1 MTPAASARAPA
12 TPASA
17 ASEPARPP
25 SLSADP
31 AKIRTTAVTDHP
43 SRIANG
49 PRLEVKLNPPGV
61 GKSRKL
67 IAEFIPN
74 FHQGPLLNSVAVTV
88 SELLRIAD
96 HLEPKD
102 RELVRKAYDRA
113 AVAHRGQR
121 RLSGEDYVNHP
132 LEVAA
137 ILADLQLDA
146 QTLAAALLHDTVEDT
161 ALTADEVEAEFGP
174 EVARLVEGVTKL
186 GRISIRTDQQQHAE
200 NIRKMMVAM
209 AEDLRVVLIKL
220 ADRLHNMRTLDP
232 LPEVKRRKIS
242 RETLD
247 IYAPLAHRLG
257 IGQLKWELEDLAF
270 RNLEHEAYDDVVKRI
285 ARKRHERE
293 TLVSDLREILARE
306 LDGLGI
312 KAEITGR
319 PKHIYSVW
327 QKMTREKKDFSE
339 IYDLSAIRVQV
350 DSVRDCYSVL
360 GVVHSLW
367 KPVPGRFKD
376 YIAMPKSNGYQS
388 LHTTVITHTGEPIE
402 IQIRTL
408 EMHRVAEFGVAAH
421 WTYKEGEKDASF
433 DQKLSWLR
441 SLLEWQNEVGDAE
454 SFLDTVKVDLF
465 EDEVYVF
472 TPKGDVLNLPADSTP
487 VDFAYRI
494 HTEVGHRCIGAKV
507 NGRMVPLDYAL
518 QNGEIVEILTSKGP
532 HGPSRDWLGFVKSA
546 SAKERIRKWFKSQ
559 SREENVAKGRDLLDK
574 ELHRMHRVALA
585 ELPENKLAEIAG
597 VHKFNTVDDFLAA
610 IGYGDLSPH
619 SVVMRMAISTGG
631 AGTDLRSI
639 PLIPSVQP
647 TPRVLVRGV
656 TGLLTKIAPCCQ
668 PVPGDPIVGYTTRG
682 RGVTVHRVDC
692 MNAINAQDQARVV
705 PVEWDVGA
713 NHLYP
718 VAIKIE
724 AFDRQGL
731 MRDIATVIAEN
742 HVNMSSLDVKVHED
756 KTAVVSATVEI
767 DSLAQLSRLM
777 EKIEAVRDVHTVGRE
792 AS

>member
-1 MTPAASARAPA
+1 M
-12 TPASA
+12 
-17 ASEPARPP
+17 
-25 SLSADP
+25 
-31 AKIRTTAVTDHP
+31 
-43 SRIANG
+43 
-49 PRLEVKLNPPGV
+49 
-61 GKSRKL
+61 
-67 IAEFIPN
+67 
-74 FHQGPLLNSVAVTV
+74 TV

-96 HLEPKD
+96 HLEPKGQA
-102 RELVRKAYDRA
+102 LVRKAYDQA
-113 AVAHRGQR
+113 ASAHHGQH

-137 ILADLQLDA
+137 ILADLELDA
-146 QTLAAALLHDTVEDT
+146 ETIAAALLHDTVEDT
-161 ALTADEVEAEFGP
+161 NLTAEEVQREFGP
-174 EVARLVEGVTKL
+174 EVARLVDGVTKL
-186 GRISIRTDQQQHAE
+186 GRISLRTDQQQQAE

-220 ADRLHNMRTLDP
+220 ADRLHNMRTLEP
-232 LPEVKRRKIS
+232 LAEPKRRKIS

-257 IGQLKWELEDLAF
+257 IGQIKWELEDLAF
-270 RNLEHEAYDDVVKRI
+270 RNLEPAAYEDVVGRI
-285 ARKRHERE
+285 KSERADRE
-293 TLVSDLREILARE
+293 ALVSDLREILARE
-306 LDGLGI
+306 LEKVGI
-312 KAEITGR
+312 KADITGR

-327 QKMTREKKDFSE
+327 QKMTKEGKDFSE
-339 IYDLSAIRVQV
+339 IYDLSAIRVMV
-350 DSVRDCYSVL
+350 ESVRDCYGVL

-367 KPVPGRFKD
+367 KPMPGRFKD

-388 LHTTVITHTGEPIE
+388 LHTTVVTHTGEPIE

-421 WTYKEGEKDASF
+421 WTYKEGGRDASF

-441 SLLEWQNEVGDAE
+441 SLLEWQSEVGDAE
-454 SFLDTVKVDLF
+454 SFLNTVKVDLF
-465 EDEVYVF
+465 QDEVYVF
-472 TPKGDVLNLPADSTP
+472 TPRGDVINLPADSTP

-532 HGPSRDWLGFVKSA
+532 HGPSRDWLNFVKSA

-559 SREENVAKGRDLLDK
+559 RREENVAKGRDLLDK
-574 ELHRMHRVALA
+574 ELHRMHRLSLA
-585 ELPENKLAEIAG
+585 DLSEAKLLEIAAL
-597 VHKFNTVDDFLAA
+597 HKFGAIDDFLAA

-619 SVVMRMAISTGG
+619 AVVMRMALNLDTPG
-631 AGTDLRSI
+631 ADLRTIPSI
-639 PLIPSVQP
+639 PQVQP
-647 TPRVLVRGV
+647 SPRVLVRGEK
-656 TGLLTKIAPCCQ
+656 GILTTVATCCQ
-668 PVPGDPIVGYTTRG
+668 PVPGDAIVGYTTRG
-682 RGVTVHRVDC
+682 RGVTVHRADC
-692 MNAINAQDQARVV
+692 INAVNAQDASRVV
-705 PVEWDVGA
+705 PVDWESDA
-713 NHLYP
+713 THLYP

-731 MRDIATVIAEN
+731 MRDIATVVAEN
-742 HVNMSSLDVKVHED
+742 RVNMSALEVHVYDD

-777 EKIEAVRDVHTVGRE
+777 EKLEGVRDVHTVARE

>member
-1 MTPAASARAPA
+1 M
-12 TPASA
+12 
-17 ASEPARPP
+17 
-25 SLSADP
+25 
-31 AKIRTTAVTDHP
+31 
-43 SRIANG
+43 
-49 PRLEVKLNPPGV
+49 
-61 GKSRKL
+61 
-67 IAEFIPN
+67 
-74 FHQGPLLNSVAVTV
+74 TV

-96 HLEPKD
+96 HLDRKD
-102 RELVRKAYDRA
+102 QEIVRRAYERA
-113 AVAHRGQR
+113 LAAHAGQR
-121 RLSGEDYVNHP
+121 RLSGEEYVNHP
-132 LEVAA
+132 MEVAA
-137 ILADLQLDA
+137 ILADLELDA
-146 QTLAAALLHDTVEDT
+146 ETLAAALLHDTVEDT
-161 ALTADEVEAEFGP
+161 PLTSEAVEQEFGP
-174 EVARLVEGVTKL
+174 EVARLVDGVTKL
-186 GRISIRTDQQQHAE
+186 GRISLRSDQQQQAE

-257 IGQLKWELEDLAF
+257 IGQIKWELEDLAF
-270 RNLEHEAYDDVVKRI
+270 RNLEPDAYEDVAKRI

-293 TLVSDLREILARE
+293 TLVADLSDALARE
-306 LDGLGI
+306 LEKVGI
-312 KAEITGR
+312 IADITGR

-327 QKMTREKKDFSE
+327 QKMTRDQKDFTE
-339 IYDLSAIRVQV
+339 IYDLSAIRVLV
-350 DSVRDCYSVL
+350 DTVRDCYGVL

-376 YIAMPKSNGYQS
+376 YVAMPKSNGYQS
-388 LHTTVITHTGEPIE
+388 LHTTVITYTGEPIE
-402 IQIRTL
+402 IQIRTQ

-421 WTYKEGEKDASF
+421 WTYKEGGKAASF

-454 SFLDTVKVDLF
+454 SFVDTVKIDLF
-465 EDEVYVF
+465 QDEVYVF
-472 TPKGDVLNLPADSTP
+472 TPKGDVLNLPAGSTP

-494 HTEVGHRCIGAKV
+494 HTEVGHRCVGAKV
-507 NGRMVPLDYAL
+507 NGRMVPLDYEL
-518 QNGEIVEILTSKGP
+518 NNGEIVEIVTTKAP

-559 SREENVAKGRDLLDK
+559 RREENVAKGRDLLDK
-574 ELHRMHRVALA
+574 ELHRMHRVELA

-597 VHKFNTVDDFLAA
+597 VHKFGTPDDFLAA

-619 SVVMRMAISTGG
+619 AVVMRMAISHEG
-631 AGTDLRSI
+631 AGADLRSI
-639 PLIPSVQP
+639 PLIPTVQP

-705 PVEWDVGA
+705 QVEWDVGA

-724 AFDRQGL
+724 AYDRQGL
-731 MRDIATVIAEN
+731 MRDIATVIAET
-742 HVNMSSLDVKVHED
+742 HVNMSALDVKVHED

-777 EKIEAVRDVHTVGRE
+777 EKIEGVRDVHTVGRE

>member
-1 MTPAASARAPA
+1 M
-12 TPASA
+12 
-17 ASEPARPP
+17 
-25 SLSADP
+25 
-31 AKIRTTAVTDHP
+31 
-43 SRIANG
+43 
-49 PRLEVKLNPPGV
+49 
-61 GKSRKL
+61 
-67 IAEFIPN
+67 
-74 FHQGPLLNSVAVTV
+74 TV

-96 HLEPKD
+96 HLQGTD
-102 RELVRKAYDRA
+102 REMVKRAYERA
-113 AVAHRGQR
+113 ASAHTGQR
-121 RLSGEDYVNHP
+121 RLSGEEYVNHP

-146 QTLAAALLHDTVEDT
+146 ETIAAALLHDTVEDT

-186 GRISIRTDQQQHAE
+186 GRISLRSDQQQQAE

-257 IGQLKWELEDLAF
+257 IGQIKWELEDLAF
-270 RNLEHEAYDDVVKRI
+270 RNLEPEAFDDVAKRI

-293 TLVSDLREILARE
+293 ALVSDLREILARE
-306 LDGLGI
+306 LEGLGI
-312 KAEITGR
+312 EAEITGR
-319 PKHIYSVW
+319 PKHIFSVW
-327 QKMTREKKDFSE
+327 QKMTRENKDFTE

-350 DSVRDCYSVL
+350 DSVRDCYGVL

-376 YIAMPKSNGYQS
+376 YVAMPKSNGYQS

-402 IQIRTL
+402 IQIRTH

-421 WTYKEGEKDASF
+421 WTYKEGGKDAAF
-433 DQKLSWLR
+433 DKKLSWLR

-454 SFLDTVKVDLF
+454 SFVDTVKVDLF
-465 EDEVYVF
+465 QDEVYVF

-494 HTEVGHRCIGAKV
+494 HTEVGHRCMGAKV
-507 NGRMVPLDYAL
+507 NGRMVPLDYEL
-518 QNGEIVEILTSKGP
+518 KNGEIVEILTSKGP
-532 HGPSRDWLGFVKSA
+532 HGPSRDWLNFVKSA

-559 SREENVAKGRDLLDK
+559 RREENVAKGRDLLDK
-574 ELHRMHRVALA
+574 ELHRMHRVSLADLA
-585 ELPENKLAEIAG
+585 ESKLQEMASLHKLA
-597 VHKFNTVDDFLAA
+597 TVDDFLAA

-619 SVVMRMAISTGG
+619 AVVMRMALASDEAGG
-631 AGTDLRSI
+631 DLQAI
-639 PLIPSVQP
+639 PLIPNVQP
-647 TPRVLVRGV
+647 TPRVLVRGEK
-656 TGLLTKIAPCCQ
+656 GILTKVAPCCQ
-668 PVPGDPIVGYTTRG
+668 PVPGDAIVGYTTRG
-682 RGVTVHRVDC
+682 RGVTVHRADC
-692 MNAINAQDQARVV
+692 INAVNAQDRARVV
-705 PVEWDVGA
+705 PVDWDSEGA
-713 NHLYP
+713 HIYP

-724 AFDRQGL
+724 AWDRQGL
-731 MRDIATVIAEN
+731 LRDIATVVAEN
-742 HVNMSSLDVKVHED
+742 RVNMSSLEVHVYED
-756 KTAVVSATVEI
+756 KTAVVSTTVEI

-777 EKIEAVRDVHTVGRE
+777 EKLESVKDVHTVARE

>member
-1 MTPAASARAPA
+1 M
-12 TPASA
+12 
-17 ASEPARPP
+17 
-25 SLSADP
+25 
-31 AKIRTTAVTDHP
+31 
-43 SRIANG
+43 
-49 PRLEVKLNPPGV
+49 
-61 GKSRKL
+61 
-67 IAEFIPN
+67 
-74 FHQGPLLNSVAVTV
+74 TV

-96 HLEPKD
+96 HLESKD
-102 RELVRKAYDRA
+102 RELVKTAYEVA
-113 AVAHRGQR
+113 AIAHHGQR
-121 RLSGEDYVNHP
+121 RLSGEEYVNHP

-137 ILADLQLDA
+137 ILADLELDA

-161 ALTADEVEAEFGP
+161 ALTADQLEKKFGP
-174 EVARLVEGVTKL
+174 EVARLVDGVTKL
-186 GRISIRTDQQQHAE
+186 GRISLRSDQQQQAE

-220 ADRLHNMRTLDP
+220 ADRLHNMRTLEP

-257 IGQLKWELEDLAF
+257 IGQIKWELEDLAF
-270 RNLEHEAYDDVVKRI
+270 RHLEPEAYVDVEKRI

-306 LDGLGI
+306 LDKVGI
-312 KAEITGR
+312 QAEITGR

-327 QKMTREKKDFSE
+327 QKMTREQKDFSE
-339 IYDLSAIRVQV
+339 IYDLLAMRVTV
-350 DSVRDCYSVL
+350 ESVRDCYGVL

-507 NGRMVPLDYAL
+507 NGRMVPLDYQL
-518 QNGEIVEILTSKGP
+518 QNGEIVEILTSKTP
-532 HGPSRDWLGFVKSA
+532 HGPSRDWLNFVKSA
-546 SAKERIRKWFKSQ
+546 SAKERIRKWFKTQ
-559 SREENVAKGRDLLDK
+559 RREENVVKGRDLLDK
-574 ELHRMHRVALA
+574 ELHRMHRVNLA
-585 ELPENKLAEIAG
+585 DLPEVKLAEIANL
-597 VHKFNTVDDFLAA
+597 HKFPAIDDFLAA

-619 SVVMRMAISTGG
+619 AVVMRMSLNSDAVGG
-631 AGTDLRSI
+631 DLRSI
-639 PLIPSVQP
+639 PLIPNVQP
-647 TPRVLVRGV
+647 TPRVLVRGEK
-656 TGLLTKIAPCCQ
+656 GILTKVAPCCQ
-668 PVPGDPIVGYTTRG
+668 PVPGDAIVGYTTRG
-682 RGVTVHRVDC
+682 RGVTVHRADC
-692 MNAINAQDQARVV
+692 INAVNAQDRARVV
-705 PVEWDVGA
+705 PVDWDSDA
-713 NHLYP
+713 THLYP

-724 AFDRQGL
+724 AWDRQGL
-731 MRDIATVIAEN
+731 MRDIATVVAEN
-742 HVNMSSLDVKVHED
+742 RVNMSALEVHVYDD

-777 EKIEAVRDVHTVGRE
+777 EKLEGVKDVHTVARE

>member
-1 MTPAASARAPA
+1 
-12 TPASA
+12 
-17 ASEPARPP
+17 
-25 SLSADP
+25 
-31 AKIRTTAVTDHP
+31 
-43 SRIANG
+43 
-49 PRLEVKLNPPGV
+49 
-61 GKSRKL
+61 
-67 IAEFIPN
+67 
-74 FHQGPLLNSVAVTV
+74 VTV

-96 HLEPKD
+96 HLERED
-102 RELVRKAYDRA
+102 REMVKAAYERA
-113 AVAHRGQR
+113 ASAHTGQH

-146 QTLAAALLHDTVEDT
+146 ETIAAALLHDTVEDT
-161 ALTADEVEAEFGP
+161 ALTAEAVEREFGP

-186 GRISIRTDQQQHAE
+186 GRISLRSDQQQQAE

-257 IGQLKWELEDLAF
+257 IGQIKWELEDLAF
-270 RNLEHEAYDDVVKRI
+270 RNLEPEAYDDVAKRI

-293 TLVSDLREILARE
+293 SLVSDLREILARE
-306 LDGLGI
+306 LEGLGI
-312 KAEITGR
+312 QAEITGR
-319 PKHIYSVW
+319 PKHIFSVW
-327 QKMTREKKDFSE
+327 QKMTRENKDFTE

-350 DSVRDCYSVL
+350 DTVRDCYGVL

-402 IQIRTL
+402 IQIRTH

-421 WTYKEGEKDASF
+421 WTYKEGGKVASF

-441 SLLEWQNEVGDAE
+441 SLLEWQTEVGDAE
-454 SFLDTVKVDLF
+454 SFVDTVKVDLF
-465 EDEVYVF
+465 QDEVYVF

-494 HTEVGHRCIGAKV
+494 HTEVGHRCMGAKV
-507 NGRMVPLDYAL
+507 NGRMVPLDYEL
-518 QNGEIVEILTSKGP
+518 KNGEIVEILTSKGP
-532 HGPSRDWLGFVKSA
+532 HGPSRDWLNFVKSA

-559 SREENVAKGRDLLDK
+559 RREENVAKGRDLLDK
-574 ELHRMHRVALA
+574 ELHRMHRVNLVDL
-585 ELPENKLAEIAG
+585 EESKLQEMASL
-597 VHKFNTVDDFLAA
+597 HKYGTVDDFLAA

-619 SVVMRMAISTGG
+619 AVVMRMALTIDDGG
-631 AGTDLRSI
+631 GDLRAI
-639 PLIPSVQP
+639 PLIPNVQP
-647 TPRVLVRGV
+647 TPRVLVRGEK
-656 TGLLTKIAPCCQ
+656 GILTKVAPCCQ
-668 PVPGDPIVGYTTRG
+668 PVPGDAIVGYTTRG
-682 RGVTVHRVDC
+682 RGVTVHRADC
-692 MNAINAQDQARVV
+692 INAVNAQDRARVV
-705 PVEWDVGA
+705 PVDWDSEA
-713 NHLYP
+713 AHIYP
-718 VAIKIE
+718 VDIKIE
-724 AFDRQGL
+724 AWDRQGL
-731 MRDIATVIAEN
+731 LRDIATVVAEN
-742 HVNMSSLDVKVHED
+742 RVNMSALEVHVYDD

-777 EKIEAVRDVHTVGRE
+777 EKLETVKDVHTVARE

>member
-1 MTPAASARAPA
+1 MT
-12 TPASA
+12 
-17 ASEPARPP
+17 
-25 SLSADP
+25 
-31 AKIRTTAVTDHP
+31 V
-43 SRIANG
+43 
-49 PRLEVKLNPPGV
+49 V
-61 GKSRKL
+61 
-67 IAEFIPN
+67 
-74 FHQGPLLNSVAVTV
+74 
-88 SELLRIAD
+88 ELLKVAD
-96 HLEPKD
+96 HLDLKGQQV
-102 RELVRKAYDRA
+102 VRKAYERA
-113 AVAHRGQR
+113 SSAHTGQR

-137 ILADLQLDA
+137 ILADLELDA
-146 QTLAAALLHDTVEDT
+146 PTIAAALLHDTVEDT
-161 ALTADEVEAEFGP
+161 ALTADEVEREFGP
-174 EVARLVEGVTKL
+174 EVARLVDGVTKL
-186 GRISIRTDQQQHAE
+186 GRIALRSDQQQQAE

-257 IGQLKWELEDLAF
+257 IGQIKWELEDLAF
-270 RNLEHEAYDDVVKRI
+270 RNLEPEAYEDVVRRI

-293 TLVSDLREILARE
+293 TLVSDLREILGRE
-306 LDGLGI
+306 LEKVGI
-312 KAEITGR
+312 TAEITGR

-327 QKMTREKKDFSE
+327 QKMTRENKDFSE
-339 IYDLSAIRVQV
+339 IYDLSAMRVHV
-350 DSVRDCYSVL
+350 ESVRDCYGVL

-376 YIAMPKSNGYQS
+376 YVAMPKSNGYQS

-402 IQIRTL
+402 IQIRTH
-408 EMHRVAEFGVAAH
+408 EMHRMAEFGVAAH
-421 WTYKEGEKDASF
+421 WTYKEGGKDASF

-454 SFLDTVKVDLF
+454 SFLDTVRVDLF
-465 EDEVYVF
+465 QDEVYVF
-472 TPKGDVLNLPADSTP
+472 TPKGDVLNLPADSSP

-532 HGPSRDWLGFVKSA
+532 HGPSRDWLNFVKSA

-559 SREENVAKGRDLLDK
+559 SREENVGKGRDLLDK
-574 ELHRMHRVALA
+574 ELHRMHRLNLGDLD
-585 ELPENKLAEIAG
+585 EGKLLEIANL
-597 VHKFNTVDDFLAA
+597 HRFPAVDDFLAA

-619 SVVMRMAISTGG
+619 AVVMRMALTLDAPGG
-631 AGTDLRSI
+631 DLRPI
-639 PLIPSVQP
+639 PLIPNVQP
-647 TPRVLVRGV
+647 TPRVLVRGEKGV
-656 TGLLTKIAPCCQ
+656 LTKIAPCCQ
-668 PVPGDPIVGYTTRG
+668 PVPGDAIVGYTTRG
-682 RGVTVHRVDC
+682 KGVTVHRVDC
-692 MNAINAQDQARVV
+692 INAINAQDQARVV
-705 PVEWDVGA
+705 PVDWDSEA
-713 NHLYP
+713 THIYP

-724 AFDRQGL
+724 AWDRQGL
-731 MRDIATVIAEN
+731 LRDIATVVAEN
-742 HVNMSSLDVKVHED
+742 RVNMSSLEVHVYDD
-756 KTAVVSATVEI
+756 KTAVVSTTVEI

-777 EKIEAVRDVHTVGRE
+777 EKLEGVKDVHTVARE

>member
-1 MTPAASARAPA
+1 M
-12 TPASA
+12 
-17 ASEPARPP
+17 
-25 SLSADP
+25 
-31 AKIRTTAVTDHP
+31 
-43 SRIANG
+43 
-49 PRLEVKLNPPGV
+49 
-61 GKSRKL
+61 
-67 IAEFIPN
+67 
-74 FHQGPLLNSVAVTV
+74 TV

-96 HLEPKD
+96 HLDRKD
-102 RELVRKAYDRA
+102 QEIVRRAYERA
-113 AVAHRGQR
+113 LAAHHGQR
-121 RLSGEDYVNHP
+121 RLSGEEYVNHP
-132 LEVAA
+132 MEVAA
-137 ILADLQLDA
+137 ILADLELDA
-146 QTLAAALLHDTVEDT
+146 ETLAAALLHDTVEDT
-161 ALTADEVEAEFGP
+161 PLTAEEVEQEFGP
-174 EVARLVEGVTKL
+174 EVARLVDGVTKL
-186 GRISIRTDQQQHAE
+186 GRISLRSDQQQQAE

-257 IGQLKWELEDLAF
+257 IGQIKWELEDLAF
-270 RNLEHEAYDDVVKRI
+270 RNLEPGAYDDVAGRI

-293 TLVSDLREILARE
+293 ALVADLREILAAE
-306 LDGLGI
+306 LGKVGI
-312 KAEITGR
+312 EAEITGR

-327 QKMTREKKDFSE
+327 QKMTRDNKDITE
-339 IYDLSAIRVQV
+339 IYDLSAMRVLV
-350 DSVRDCYSVL
+350 DSVRDCYGVL

-376 YIAMPKSNGYQS
+376 YVAMPKSNGYQS

-402 IQIRTL
+402 IQIRTH

-454 SFLDTVKVDLF
+454 SFVDTVKIDLF
-465 EDEVYVF
+465 QDEVYVF
-472 TPKGDVLNLPADSTP
+472 TPKGDVLNLPAGSTP

-494 HTEVGHRCIGAKV
+494 HTEVGHRCVGAKI
-507 NGRMVPLDYAL
+507 NGRMVPLDYEL
-518 QNGEIVEILTSKGP
+518 KNGEIVEILTAKAP
-532 HGPSRDWLGFVKSA
+532 HGPSRDWLSFVKSA

-559 SREENVAKGRDLLDK
+559 RREENVAKGRDLLDK
-574 ELHRMHRVALA
+574 ELHRMHRLTMA
-585 ELPENKLAEIAG
+585 ELPDTKLAEMAG
-597 VHKFNTVDDFLAA
+597 THKFATVDDFLAA

-619 SVVMRMAISTGG
+619 AIVMKMAISTDG
-631 AGTDLRSI
+631 AGDLRSI
-639 PLIPSVQP
+639 PLIPNVQP
-647 TPRVLVRGV
+647 LPRVLVRGEK
-656 TGLLTKIAPCCQ
+656 GLLTKIAPCCQ
-668 PVPGDPIVGYTTRG
+668 PVPGDAIIGYTTRG
-682 RGVTVHRVDC
+682 RGVTVHRADC
-692 MNAINAQDQARVV
+692 VNAVNAQDRERVV
-705 PVEWDVGA
+705 PVDWEIEA

-731 MRDIATVIAEN
+731 LRDIATVVAEN
-742 HVNMSSLDVKVHED
+742 RVNMSALEVKVHDD

-777 EKIEAVRDVHTVGRE
+777 EKIEGVRDVTTVARE